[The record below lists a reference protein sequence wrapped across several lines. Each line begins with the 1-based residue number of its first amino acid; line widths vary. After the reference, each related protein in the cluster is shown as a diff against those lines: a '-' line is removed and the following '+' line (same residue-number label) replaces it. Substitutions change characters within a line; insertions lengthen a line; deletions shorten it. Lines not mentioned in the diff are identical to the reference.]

1 MEACQNMYFK
11 FFFYCVIK
19 ISGALKVSDVW
30 TCVSDLTIISLRS
43 KCQLFTLTKFPMACA
58 LESRSSRQ
66 LAVRSLFLLRSVEPC
81 SSWELDLKKSG
92 KLKALTPENH
102 VQSFTFSLFMKIF
115 VYINSILSGKRG
127 WLLSFTARNLLYC
140 PVVKRIL

>member
-1 MEACQNMYFK
+1 MEACQNMYFN

-92 KLKALTPENH
+92 KLKASFPPFLRPMPNIYPLASRNKKPTTRAKSSS
-102 VQSFTFSLFMKIF
+102 VYFKRLRVYSFTHEL
-115 VYINSILSGKRG
+115 
-127 WLLSFTARNLLYC
+127 
-140 PVVKRIL
+140 

>member
-1 MEACQNMYFK
+1 MYFK

-92 KLKALTPENH
+92 KLKASFPPFLRPMPNIYPLANRNKKPTTRAKSSS
-102 VQSFTFSLFMKIF
+102 VYFKRLRVYSFTHEL
-115 VYINSILSGKRG
+115 
-127 WLLSFTARNLLYC
+127 
-140 PVVKRIL
+140 

>member
-1 MEACQNMYFK
+1 M
-11 FFFYCVIK
+11 
-19 ISGALKVSDVW
+19 KVSDVW

-92 KLKALTPENH
+92 KLKA
-102 VQSFTFSLFMKIF
+102 SFPPFLRPMPNIYPLASRNKKPTTRAKSSSVYFKRLRFIHLRMSYNLKKIQK
-115 VYINSILSGKRG
+115 L
-127 WLLSFTARNLLYC
+127 
-140 PVVKRIL
+140 KRITANIASTQISWCCFKT